1 MAYYGLLENIFLKV
15 RWVVCTCEI
24 ACLKGGIISEMIR
37 RPQVLHLSSE
47 LVIVELSV
55 IRFQIDC
62 GSLAPKLLAPL
73 QYSFLLLRVCLILI
87 LLNLMFVAPTKMG
100 MEHGLLVA
108 CMLLLRWHTS
118 IKGLAAM

>member
-24 ACLKGGIISEMIR
+24 ACLKGGIIGEMIR

-55 IRFQIDC
+55 IRFQINC
-62 GSLAPKLLAPL
+62 GFVASKILDPL
-73 QYSFLLLRVCLILI
+73 Q
-87 LLNLMFVAPTKMG
+87 
-100 MEHGLLVA
+100 
-108 CMLLLRWHTS
+108 
-118 IKGLAAM
+118 

>member
-24 ACLKGGIISEMIR
+24 ASLKGGIIGEMIR

-55 IRFQIDC
+55 IRFQIGC
-62 GSLAPKLLAPL
+62 GSVAPKLLAPL
-73 QYSFLLLRVCLILI
+73 Q
-87 LLNLMFVAPTKMG
+87 
-100 MEHGLLVA
+100 
-108 CMLLLRWHTS
+108 
-118 IKGLAAM
+118 